1 MNIGTIVEYIDQKT
15 IICAVIME
23 VKKQRLR
30 LLTEANKEVNLGV
43 NRLSHVATTSI
54 DINCGRENIA
64 VKLKET
70 AARRAKLVS
79 SIDVKELWELLYGE
93 EEKVS
98 VAAMTEY
105 CFSDF
110 DADHESAI
118 VRAFFK
124 ERLYF
129 KFNRDGFTPNS
140 PEKIEIAIKQAQETD
155 RKNKIIES
163 GASWIKKVL
172 KSSDSKQAKL
182 PEDTNKEELIEILK
196 SYYLFEKESKHATL
210 GKSLLAKAGIDFGD
224 QLFYLLVKLG
234 VWHRDE
240 NLELFR
246 ENIPVSFSVA
256 ALEKANQLLKAPET
270 FVSEPNRQ
278 DFTDL
283 CVLTIDGQ
291 STLDYDDA
299 LSLEKIG
306 DNYILGI
313 HISDVAHFIKRN
325 DTLDKSSF
333 LRGSSIYMPDDKIP
347 MFPDILSDNLCSLKE
362 GNLRPA
368 ISTMIKLSRF
378 FEVISY
384 EIVPSTIRI
393 KHQLTYSEANT
404 MINTDSDMATLYKIG
419 QTFRESRLKA
429 GAININ
435 LPEINVWLNEN
446 KEVTISKIDRESPS
460 RMLVSEI
467 MIMANT
473 LTAKFLADNNLPTIF
488 RSQPEPK
495 TRLYKGDE
503 ESIFLN
509 SMQRKQLSRAI
520 IGTEPEHHSGLGV
533 FGYTTAT
540 SPIRRYFD
548 LITQRQIRAVLNMEQ
563 PYSIDE
569 IKFIIQSLEQT
580 ISSVGK
586 IQFTRRR
593 YWILKYL
600 EKMKGLKEQALVLNK
615 VRDFYIVL
623 IEEYMLECK
632 LPGSGI
638 NLKPQDHIQVIIQ
651 HVNARKNQFS
661 IFMG

>member
-333 LRGSSIYMPDDKIP
+333 LRGSSI
-347 MFPDILSDNLCSLKE
+347 
-362 GNLRPA
+362 
-368 ISTMIKLSRF
+368 
-378 FEVISY
+378 
-384 EIVPSTIRI
+384 
-393 KHQLTYSEANT
+393 
-404 MINTDSDMATLYKIG
+404 DMATLYKIG